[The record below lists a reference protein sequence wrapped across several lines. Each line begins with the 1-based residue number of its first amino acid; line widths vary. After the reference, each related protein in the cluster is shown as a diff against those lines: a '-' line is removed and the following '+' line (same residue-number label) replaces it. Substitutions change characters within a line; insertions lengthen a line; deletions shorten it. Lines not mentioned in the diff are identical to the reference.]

1 MDLTLRAAER
11 DDVPVLVRL
20 LADDV
25 LGKDR
30 EKASESVDEGYW
42 RAFST
47 IDEDERQLLIVAET
61 EGIVVGT
68 MQLTFIQYLTFLGG
82 ERAQIEA
89 VRVAHAYRG
98 LGIGRRM
105 LEWAIDLARSRGCH
119 LVQLTTNRRRE
130 GARDFYES
138 MGFEATHHGMKLMLT
153 R

>member
-1 MDLTLRAAER
+1 MDLTLRRAER
-11 DDVPVLVRL
+11 HDVPELVRL

-30 EKASESVDEGYW
+30 EEASDSVDQRYW
-42 RAFST
+42 RAFSS

-61 EGIVVGT
+61 DGKVVGT

-105 LEWAIDLARSRGCH
+105 LEWAIDRARSRGCH
-119 LVQLTTNRRRE
+119 VVQLTTNRRRQ
-130 GARDFYES
+130 GVRGFYES
-138 MGFEATHHGMKLMLT
+138 IGFEATHHGMKLTLT
-153 R
+153 P